1 MVTHMK
7 TTIEL
12 APALLDSAKR
22 LARREGRTLRALVEE
37 GLRHVLA
44 SRGARRQQFQLPDAC
59 FNGQGVQ
66 PGIEEGRWADVRDQI
81 YKGRGA

>member
-1 MVTHMK
+1 MK

-44 SRGARRQQFQLPDAC
+44 SRGSRPQFRLPDAR
-59 FNGQGVQ
+59 FKGRGVQ
-66 PGIEEGRWADVRDQI
+66 PGVEEGRWADIRDQI
-81 YKGRGA
+81 YEGRGA

>member
-22 LARREGRTLRALVEE
+22 LARREGLTLRALVEE

-44 SRGARRQQFQLPDAC
+44 TRASRKGFRLPDAG
-59 FNGQGVQ
+59 FKGRGLQ
-66 PGIEEGRWADVRDQI
+66 PGVEEGRWAEVRDEI
-81 YKGRGA
+81 YQGRGA